1 MMSSGSGR
9 SLADCVRTTIWLLIA
24 CFMLSLFL
32 TSIAE
37 TVSAADATT
46 LAASEADPSKLT
58 QPTQADI
65 RELARLLSDERVAA
79 WLKEQAEATD
89 PAQELPEDAANFR
102 DELQSR
108 LDLIRNRATDIA
120 AASRSVPDV
129 PDAFAKAWV
138 KDVQPGDALRSVV
151 YTLIFIF
158 IGAGLEWLF
167 WQYMSPTRQ
176 RLEFTQTMSFSD
188 DMRRVGRRG
197 GLILA
202 GVTIFAFGCI
212 GSFLI
217 LKWSPI
223 VGHLVLGL
231 LIGVVAL
238 RGLVAFSRFLLAPQ
252 VDELRLLPL
261 DRAEANRAFFWTVLV
276 VTVGLTCL
284 LTADTFREIGVM
296 GPAEVA
302 VDSAAVVIFS
312 MVLLT
317 AIWYWHLA
325 RNRKTKLQRHTE
337 NKSQNQAAPTLERKT
352 DLVRPLGWTALI
364 VAVAVL
370 GLLGAAKIMWTV
382 LLLALSLPVIAL
394 SRNMVNDFFDRAT
407 GDSDYHNHQI
417 QTSNISDHSVEGA
430 ASEAPTYA
438 ASSSADENDGVAL
451 TVADAAELKLEE
463 DLENDHRQSSLNI
476 YRPVVVR
483 LVRFLVVVV
492 GVLLLA
498 AVWDRPIW
506 AISESTGLTGRLV
519 RAAVDIT
526 IAFLI
531 ADLIWVF
538 AKTLI
543 DRRLDSYETPEH
555 GSAPGPEARMATL
568 LPLFRKVLMI
578 TVIIMVVLMALS
590 SLGVN
595 IGPLL
600 AGAGVV
606 GIAIGFGA
614 QALVRDIVSGV
625 FFLIDDAFR
634 VGEYI
639 EMGDLRG
646 TVESMSLRSLRLRHH
661 RGAVH
666 TIPFGELTSLTNH
679 SRDWA
684 IIKLEFRV
692 PFDTDLKL
700 VKKLVKQV
708 GKELQGNE
716 DYGHHLIEP
725 LKSQGVRRMEEFNMV
740 VGVKFMSKPGEQWT
754 IRRDAY
760 QRIRDVFDEN
770 GISFAE
776 RNVKVEVIGDIPNE
790 DTREAVAGAAQNAI
804 ETQIDPA
811 LVPVDDTP

>member
-1 MMSSGSGR
+1 MKGSRRPFTLRLDNCVSIGLASLLFSLVFFVLVFSSN
-9 SLADCVRTTIWLLIA
+9 ADA
-24 CFMLSLFL
+24 
-32 TSIAE
+32 AE
-37 TVSAADATT
+37 TNETIGEES
-46 LAASEADPSKLT
+46 LEAPS
-58 QPTQADI
+58 QADI
-65 RELARLLSDERVAA
+65 RELARLLSDKRVAA
-79 WLKEQAEATD
+79 WLQNQATAAASVPESDA
-89 PAQELPEDAANFR
+89 PAVKFR
-102 DELQSR
+102 DTLRSR
-108 LDLIRNRATDIA
+108 LDLIRTRATDIVA
-120 AASRSVPDV
+120 ATQSVPGV
-129 PDAFAKAWV
+129 PTAFAKAWTR
-138 KDVQPGDALRSVV
+138 DVQPGDALRSVV

-167 WQYMSPTRQ
+167 WRYLAPVRL
-176 RLEFTQTMSFSD
+176 RLEFTHGASFAD
-188 DMRRVGRRG
+188 DMR
-197 GLILA
+197 
-202 GVTIFAFGCI
+202 
-212 GSFLI
+212 FLMFD
-217 LKWSPI
+217 WSAI

-238 RGLVAFSRFLLAPQ
+238 RFLTACARFLLAPQ

-261 DRAEANRAFFWTVLV
+261 DRTEANRAFFWSVLV
-276 VTVGLTCL
+276 VSVGLVCL

-296 GPAEVA
+296 GPAEIA
-302 VDSAAVVIFS
+302 VDTAAVIAFACT
-312 MVLLT
+312 LLA
-317 AIWYWHLA
+317 AIWSWH
-325 RNRKTKLQRHTE
+325 RMRRKRHE
-337 NKSQNQAAPTLERKT
+337 SNAYTLTQTTDQPSGSAYRKT
-352 DLVRPLGWTALI
+352 DLVAPLAWTALVFS
-364 VAVAVL
+364 VALL
-370 GLLGAAKIMWTV
+370 GLLGVRSVMWTV
-382 LLLALSLPVIAL
+382 LLVSLLLPLIAL
-394 SRNMVNDFFDRAT
+394 TRNMVNDFFDRAAGDLNPHHSFEPALEIAESPT
-407 GDSDYHNHQI
+407 AAESDPPIDASVMTSDAETDSETDDDSDFAE
-417 QTSNISDHSVEGA
+417 T
-430 ASEAPTYA
+430 
-438 ASSSADENDGVAL
+438 SSSL
-451 TVADAAELKLEE
+451 
-463 DLENDHRQSSLNI
+463 SI

-483 LVRFLVVVV
+483 LVRFVVVIV

-498 AVWDRPIW
+498 AIWDKPIW
-506 AISESTGLTGRLV
+506 AVSESSGLAGRLV

-526 IAFLI
+526 IALLI
-531 ADLIWVF
+531 ADLIWVW

-543 DRRLDSYETPEH
+543 DRKLDTFETPEH

-568 LPLFRKVLMI
+568 LPLFRKVLLV
-578 TVIIMVVLMALS
+578 TVIIMMALTVLS

-600 AGAGVV
+600 AGAGVL

-614 QALVRDIVSGV
+614 QTLVRDIVSGV

-646 TVESMSLRSLRLRHH
+646 TVESMSLRSLRVRHH

-708 GKELQGNE
+708 GKELQANE

-760 QRIRDVFDEN
+760 QRIRDVFEEN

-776 RNVKVEVIGDIPNE
+776 RNVKVEVVGDVPNE
-790 DTREAVAGAAQNAI
+790 ETREAIAGAAQNAI